1 MKKKL
6 LSVLMVLCLI
16 LAMAP
21 AAMAE
26 GDGDFVCLRQGLR
39 AVRP

>member
-21 AAMAE
+21 AAFAE
-26 GDGDFVCLRQGLR
+26 GETLFKSQTWIVSKTH
-39 AVRP
+39 